1 MEGQQGLKVGNFDWF
16 DAADENARQVRR
28 IAGDLSVISTVKQA
42 VRGPQQRTP
51 KVGVRCGGHQSGA
64 SLRLS
69 VVDGLVRLAWEPGS
83 PVFVFGLKDTT
94 DGAPVRLT
102 CGGCGRVSSKRP
114 QAVLL
119 LAIRGIENW
128 LSNSSGVVPAI
139 QWNQNIRSK

>member
-1 MEGQQGLKVGNFDWF
+1 VGNFDWF

-28 IAGDLSVISTVKQA
+28 IAAGSTAISLVEQA
-42 VRGPQQRTP
+42 VRGPHKRTP
-51 KVGVRCGGHQSGA
+51 KVKVRCGGHESGA

-69 VVDGLVRLAWEPGS
+69 VADGAVRLAWEPGS

-102 CGGCGRVSSKRP
+102 CGGCGRVTSKRP
-114 QAVLL
+114 QDILL
-119 LAIRGIENW
+119 LAI
-128 LSNSSGVVPAI
+128 SGVGKWLENPSRVQPAL